1 MHTVRRWMTSPAI
14 AAAPGCTLPEAR
26 QIMAAQRIRRL
37 PVVDAAGHLVGI
49 VSEGD
54 LNRISASPDTDV
66 REFDLYHRVR
76 DLPLQ
81 AIMTRQ
87 VICVEP
93 DSPLA
98 LVARLLQTHRIGGL
112 PVVEAGRIVGVITES
127 DLFRYV
133 LATEQADLE
142 RANSVNSTSA

>member
-1 MHTVRRWMTSPAI
+1 MHTVQRWMTCPAI
-14 AAAPGCTLPEAR
+14 VVPPTCTLPEAR
-26 QIMAAQRIRRL
+26 QLMADRRIRRL
-37 PVVDAAGHLVGI
+37 PVVDAQGHLVGI

-54 LNRISASPDTDV
+54 LNRISASSDTDV
-66 REFDLYHRVR
+66 REFDMYRR
-76 DLPLQ
+76 IQDLPLQ

-87 VICVEP
+87 VFTVEA
-93 DSPLA
+93 STPLA

-112 PVVEAGRIVGVITES
+112 PVVEAGAVIGMITES

-142 RANSVNSTSA
+142 RVNSVNNTSA